1 MASVTWTGLDELE
14 QALRT
19 LPDRLTGEAQGIV
32 RAAADEALATIA
44 SDYAGHV
51 ISGNLQRGLKRQE
64 QSAGRYGVA
73 YRIVSASPHAWWF
86 EHGTMARHTAK
97 GASRGAMWG
106 GPRPA
111 GHVVVPTAIRVRT
124 QMNRHLV
131 AMLEREGLLVTGS
144 VTA

>member
-1 MASVTWTGLDELE
+1 MASVTWTGMDDLMT
-14 QALRT
+14 ALRT
-19 LPDRLTGEAQGIV
+19 LPEHLTDEAQGIV
-32 RAAADEALATIA
+32 RAAADETLSTIA
-44 SDYAGHV
+44 SAYAGHV

-64 QSAGRYGVA
+64 QAAGRYGVA
-73 YRIVSASPHAWWF
+73 YRVVSASPHAWWF
-86 EHGTMARHTAK
+86 EHGTMARHTAT

-111 GHVVVPTAIRVRT
+111 GHVVVPTAVRVRT

-131 AMLEREGLLVTGS
+131 NMLEREGLLVTGS